1 MDLRLSGRDVGHDT
15 CLSVELVV
23 SAELGVHL
31 TPVFEVDIFDGSGI
45 AFGDVGISCCFDV
58 CLDVFVVEL
67 SEAFVEVLIE
77 SYRSIYYVFGE
88 LGIAGKLEVVT
99 LIVSAAHEV
108 AEVPEL
114 LVGDCRVVLNL
125 STFLVVALLSLF
137 LQTFV
142 GLVNCLD
149 IAYMLVCIGCRLGVA
164 DRSLVLDDCL
174 EVFVLLGELVD
185 DVYHLSLSDVLY
197 VLHYYTF
204 FHFRRMLLT
213 ELIT

>member
-1 MDLRLSGRDVGHDT
+1 MLRGKAGAQWYGVVRCCEQFRVLLRTLNLLLGAVGHDT

-31 TPVFEVDIFDGSGI
+31 TPVFEVDIFDGSGV
-45 AFGDVGISCCFDV
+45 AFGGVRISCCFDV

-88 LGIAGKLEVVT
+88 LGIAGKLEVVP

-114 LVGDCRVVLNL
+114 LV
-125 STFLVVALLSLF
+125 
-137 LQTFV
+137 
-142 GLVNCLD
+142 
-149 IAYMLVCIGCRLGVA
+149 
-164 DRSLVLDDCL
+164 
-174 EVFVLLGELVD
+174 
-185 DVYHLSLSDVLY
+185 
-197 VLHYYTF
+197 
-204 FHFRRMLLT
+204 
-213 ELIT
+213 